1 MSRPLRRLTFG
12 LRTLLGLGARGYF
25 IPYRYADRGGQ
36 EDYPALLP
44 LFRSAESSFKT
55 VLAEIE
61 AQAEALG
68 AIGGEAPEP
77 RFEQDWF
84 PRLDAAAAY
93 ALVRMTMPAQILEI
107 GSGHS
112 TRFLARAVSDA
123 GLSTEITCIDPAP
136 RASIAALPVTHHAAP
151 LAEADPNLLESLAPG
166 DILFIDS
173 SHIAVP
179 GSDVD
184 RLLLDLLPRLP
195 AGVLLHIHDILLP
208 DAYPESWRWRGYNEQ
223 LLVGC
228 LLQGGS
234 FRLRF
239 SSHYVTHYMTAA
251 TQQGILST
259 LPLVDGAFETS
270 LWLEKAPGDALASPP
285 ESGEGREQPK
295 DSP

>member
-1 MSRPLRRLTFG
+1 MSRPLRRLSFG
-12 LRTLLGLGARGYF
+12 LRTLLGLSARGYF
-25 IPYRYADRGGQ
+25 IPYRYAGRGGL

-44 LFRSAESSFKT
+44 LFRAAEPAFRE
-55 VLAEIE
+55 VLAQIE
-61 AQAEALG
+61 SHADALT

-93 ALVRMTMPAQILEI
+93 ALVRLTQPARILEI

-112 TRFLARAVSDA
+112 TRFLARAVRDGA
-123 GLSTEITCIDPAP
+123 LATEITCIDPAP
-136 RASIAALPVTHHAAP
+136 RAAIAALPVTHHAST
-151 LAEADPNLLESLAPG
+151 LAEADANLLESLAPG
-166 DILFIDS
+166 DLLFIDS
-173 SHIAVP
+173 SHIAMP

-195 AGVLLHIHDILLP
+195 GGVLIHIHDIPLP
-208 DAYPESWRWRGYNEQ
+208 DAYPASWRWRGYNEQ

-251 TQQGILST
+251 SQRGVLGT
-259 LPLVDGAFETS
+259 LPLPAGALETS
-270 LWLEKAPGDALASPP
+270 IWLEKLKAGP
-285 ESGEGREQPK
+285 
-295 DSP
+295 